1 MHNCFDGMI
10 NKKNLNP
17 NKIKINEKI
26 FTFTRSII
34 LEIKNGRC
42 KILKI
47 LIFRSLCQ
55 EHLPNQI
62 CDDQKT
68 QLQNN

>member
-26 FTFTRSII
+26 FSFTRSII
-34 LEIKNGRC
+34 LEIKNGRY
-42 KILKI
+42 
-47 LIFRSLCQ
+47 
-55 EHLPNQI
+55 
-62 CDDQKT
+62 
-68 QLQNN
+68 